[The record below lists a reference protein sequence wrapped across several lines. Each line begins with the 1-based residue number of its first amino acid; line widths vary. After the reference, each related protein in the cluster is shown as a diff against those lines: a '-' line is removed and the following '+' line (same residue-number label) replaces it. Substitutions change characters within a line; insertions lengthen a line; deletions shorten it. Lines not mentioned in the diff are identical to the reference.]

1 MNLNGN
7 NEHDYV
13 LESMKKHGIPAT
25 LENYLGLAY
34 PEGLPENFG
43 YEHHM
48 GLPEEIRKDI
58 DKNNN

>member
-1 MNLNGN
+1 
-7 NEHDYV
+7 
-13 LESMKKHGIPAT
+13 
-25 LENYLGLAY
+25 LAY